1 MLHITADLRNLGAI
15 RDFVEQYATASGM
28 SPSDVYGVVLAV
40 DEAVTNICAHGY
52 QGQPGSIELSVEQDE
67 QDLIL
72 RIRDDAPPFDPTTVS
87 PPSLSGTIEERA
99 LGGMGIHF
107 MRHYTDEVTHRAF
120 SSRGNEL
127 TLKKRIQGERK
138 P

>member
-1 MLHITADLRNLGAI
+1 
-15 RDFVEQYATASGM
+15 M

-40 DEAVTNICAHGY
+40 DEAVTNICVHGY
-52 QGQPGSIELSVEQDE
+52 QGQQGIIEVSIELDE
-67 QDLIL
+67 QNLII

-87 PPSLSGTIEERA
+87 PPSLNGTVEERA

-107 MRHYTDEVTHRAF
+107 MRHYTDEIAHRAF

-127 TLKKRIQGERK
+127 ILKKRIQGERK